1 MKTKLL
7 FISSAM
13 LLSLTLASCSQDSDA
28 VQEQERSEVRQSQSV
43 SDLTLQLKEYN
54 SRFTPRK
61 TPFLNATDKKPRL
74 SWWDWLKVGIADVKG
89 ALSGTATIGGWVGSV
104 VGAAVASIQKYVEIL
119 DKNRLEKEKKELAVS
134 TTVFSNGISHNVS
147 DSIGYY
153 HNTCEEFLYDCYNN
167 RLNDIETSR
176 LVTQSGRHLAHISDG
191 YRKGTG
197 VTAAECTALGTN
209 LDRLKALTINDAE
222 DFFDYLEKV
231 KGLDESD
238 SDYLDFTAEY
248 LYTCVCSNV
257 GNIRDYTTDVLRQID
272 GSNVASSEK
281 ATLSQCIVI
290 AYSSLVY
297 SSQMECINITTV
309 NQ

>member
-1 MKTKLL
+1 
-7 FISSAM
+7 M

-28 VQEQERSEVRQSQSV
+28 TMKQERSEVRTSQSI
-43 SDLTLQLKEYN
+43 SDLTIQLKEYN
-54 SRFTPRK
+54 SRFTPHK

-74 SWWDWLKVGIADVKG
+74 SWWDWLKVGLADVKG
-89 ALSGTATIGGWVGSV
+89 GLEGTATIGGWVGSV
-104 VGAAVASIQKYVEIL
+104 IGAAVASIQKYVEIL
-119 DKNRLEKEKKELAVS
+119 DKKGLEKEKKELAVS
-134 TTVFSNGISHNVS
+134 STVLSNGISHNAS

-153 HNTCEEFLYDCYNN
+153 HNTCEEFLYDTYNN
-167 RLNDIETSR
+167 NLKDVASARLATLSERYLGHN
-176 LVTQSGRHLAHISDG
+176 SDG
-191 YRKGTG
+191 YRKGKR
-197 VTAAECTALGTN
+197 VSAAECTALGT
-209 LDRLKALTINDAE
+209 RLEGLRAIEINDSE

-231 KGLDESD
+231 KKLDESD
-238 SDYLDFTAEY
+238 SEYLDYAAEY

-257 GNIRDYTTDVLRQID
+257 GDIRDYTLEVLRQID

-281 ATLSQCIVI
+281 ATLSNCIVI